1 MALLRERWV
10 LTLATTIPGEP
21 TPYATPL
28 FYAVTPPQR
37 PGEGPRLLFASRPDS
52 AHGRHL
58 GEGPTTVAAALY
70 LESLAIA
77 ELRGVQLRGEVV
89 PTAAAASLAAYLE
102 RHPGAEPLLR
112 PGARERLYAFTV
124 TWAKLTDNRLG
135 FGYKREWS
143 FASSSSGRDEDPPPG
158 PV

>member
-1 MALLRERWV
+1 MAVLCERWV
-10 LTLATTIPGEP
+10 LTLATAVPGDP

-28 FYAVTPPQR
+28 FYAVAPAHR
-37 PGEGPRLLFASRPDS
+37 PGEGPRLVFASSPTS

-58 GEGPTTVAAALY
+58 GDGPTTVAAALY
-70 LESLAIA
+70 LESHDFA

-89 PTAAAASLAAYLE
+89 PTASPAARTAYLE
-102 RHPGAEPLLR
+102 RHPGAGPLLQA
-112 PGARERLYAFTV
+112 GARERLYALAI

-143 FASSSSGRDEDPPPG
+143 FRTSSEHDEDPPPI

>member
-1 MALLRERWV
+1 MALLHERWV
-10 LTLATTIPGEP
+10 LTLATEIPGQS

-28 FYAVTPPQR
+28 FYAVAPTH
-37 PGEGPRLLFASRPDS
+37 PGEAPRLLFASRPDS

-58 GEGPTTVAAALY
+58 GKGPTAVAAALY
-70 LESLAIA
+70 LESHDIS
-77 ELRGVQLRGEVV
+77 ELRGLQLRGEVV
-89 PTAAAASLAAYLE
+89 PTTTAASLAAYLE

-112 PGARERLYAFTV
+112 PGSREQLYALSL

-143 FASSSSGRDEDPPPG
+143 FSPSRGRDEDPPPA